1 MNNGTAE
8 QFIKLD
14 KKTGAVS
21 ACRSE
26 EKNRGLDKTHTRN
39 KKSKN
44 EGKF

>member
-21 ACRSE
+21 ACRSPD
-26 EKNRGLDKTHTRN
+26 KNRGVDKMHTRI
-39 KKSKN
+39 KKSEN